1 MKLLAVLLAAA
12 FLGSFSA
19 VAANPVNTSVI
30 RGLAIKGYDP
40 VSYFTA
46 GKAQKGS
53 KDLEFKWKGA
63 TWRFVSAEHRELF
76 KSDPEKF
83 APQYGGY
90 CALVVS
96 RGELADID
104 PDAWAIV
111 NDKLYL
117 DYDRKTHNRWL
128 RDRDEN
134 IKKADKN
141 WPELMKE

>member
-1 MKLLAVLLAAA
+1 MKLCAFLLAVA
-12 FLGSFSA
+12 FLGTFSA
-19 VAANPVNTSVI
+19 VAADPINTSVI

-76 KSDPEKF
+76 KADHEKF

-90 CALVVS
+90 CAWAVS
-96 RGELADID
+96 RGETADID

-111 NDKLYL
+111 DGKLYL
-117 DYDRKTHNRWL
+117 TYDRKTHNRWL
-128 RDRDEN
+128 KDRDEN

-141 WPELMKE
+141 WPDLLKK

>member
-90 CALVVS
+90 CALGVS